1 MKDVI
6 IIGAGIGGLTLALTL
21 HRAGIPCRVYE
32 LAAEVKGLGLGIN
45 ILPHATKEL
54 AALGLLNALEK
65 VAVTTREA
73 VFYNRHGQL
82 VYGEPCGRHAGYD
95 TPQFSIHRGD
105 LQVVLLEACRSR
117 IGADRI
123 VTGWRCASAEQDGGG
138 VTVHFANTVTG
149 EALPP
154 QRGSVAVS
162 CDGIHSVLRKQ
173 FYPDEGDP
181 IYSGVNM
188 WRGASWWTPFL
199 TGESFVRAG
208 WLESGKMIIYPI
220 RNQRDAQGRQLI
232 SWVGE
237 FYTPEYKRRDW
248 NRAGKLEDFIHVFE
262 DWKFD
267 WLDVPG
273 MMRSAESILEYP
285 MVDQEPL
292 PRWSHGRITLLGDAA
307 HPMVPRGSN
316 GAGQAILDARVLA
329 ECLRKQDDPVAAL
342 KQYEAQRLEA
352 TASVVRMNRKN
363 PPDAILR
370 EVYLRTGDKPF
381 NDIHEVISREEL
393 AALTHGYARVAGYD
407 KESLGVSRPS
417 DRQTPYEKPPA
428 L

>member
-32 LAAEVKGLGLGIN
+32 LAAEVKELGLGIN
-45 ILPHATKEL
+45 LLPHATKEL
-54 AALGLLNALEK
+54 AALGLLDALEK

-73 VFYNRHGQL
+73 IFYNRHGQL
-82 VYGEPCGRHAGYD
+82 VYSEPCGRHAGYD

-105 LQVVLLEACRSR
+105 LQGVLLDACRSR
-117 IGADRI
+117 IGAGRI
-123 VTGWRCASAEQDGGG
+123 VTGWRCARAEQDGGG
-138 VTVHFANTVTG
+138 VTVHFTNTVTG

-173 FYPDEGDP
+173 FNPDEGDP

-188 WRGASWWTPFL
+188 WRGATWWKPFL

-208 WLESGKMIIYPI
+208 WLESGKMIIYPV

-237 FYTPEYKRRDW
+237 FYTPKYKRRDW
-248 NRAGKLEDFIHVFE
+248 NHAGKLEDFIHVFE

-273 MMRSAESILEYP
+273 MMRNAESILEYP

-316 GAGQAILDARVLA
+316 GAGQAILDAKVLS
-329 ECLRKQDDPVAAL
+329 ECLGNQGDPVAAL

-352 TASVVRMNRKN
+352 TASIVRMNRKN

-370 EVYLRTGDKPF
+370 EVYLRTGDQPF
-381 NDIHEVISREEL
+381 KNINDVISREEL

-417 DRQTPYEKPPA
+417 DRQTPYAKPPA

>member
-1 MKDVI
+1 MQDVI

-123 VTGWRCASAEQDGGG
+123 ITGWRCASAEQDGDG
-138 VTVHFANTVTG
+138 VTVHFTNTVTG

-173 FYPDEGDP
+173 FFPDEGDP

-188 WRGASWWTPFL
+188 WRGATWWTPFL

-381 NDIHEVISREEL
+381 KDINEVISREEL

>member
-6 IIGAGIGGLTLALTL
+6 IIGAGVGGLTLALTL
-21 HRAGIPCRVYE
+21 HRAGIACRVYE
-32 LAAEVKGLGLGIN
+32 LAPEVKGLGLGIN
-45 ILPHATKEL
+45 VLPHATKEL
-54 AALGLLNALEK
+54 AALGLEDALAR

-73 VFYNRHGQL
+73 LFYNRYGQL
-82 VYGEPCGRHAGYD
+82 VYSEPCGRHAGYD

-105 LQVVLLEACRSR
+105 LQTVLLEACRQR

-123 VTGWRCASAEQDGGG
+123 VTGWRCARAEQDGGG
-138 VTVHFANTVTG
+138 VTAHFTATATG

-154 QRGSVAVS
+154 QRGSVVVS

-188 WRGASWWTPFL
+188 WRGATWWKPFL

-220 RNQRDAQGRQLI
+220 RNQRDAQGRQLV

-237 FYTPEYKRRDW
+237 FYTPKYKLRDW
-248 NRAGKLEDFIHVFE
+248 NRAGELKDFIHVFE
-262 DWKFD
+262 GWKFD

-273 MMRSAESILEYP
+273 LIRNAENILEYP

-292 PRWSHGRITLLGDAA
+292 ARWSHGRITLLGDAA

-316 GAGQAILDARVLA
+316 GAGQAILDAVALA
-329 ECLRKQDDPVAAL
+329 ECLKRHADPVEAL
-342 KQYEAQRLEA
+342 KQYEARRLEA
-352 TASVVRMNRKN
+352 TANIVRMNRKN

-381 NDIHEVISREEL
+381 KDIDDVISREEL
-393 AALTHGYARVAGYD
+393 AALTNGYARVAGYD
-407 KESLGVSRPS
+407 KESLASTG
-417 DRQTPYEKPPA
+417 TK
-428 L
+428 

>member
-1 MKDVI
+1 MNNDVL

-32 LAAEVKGLGLGIN
+32 VASEIRGLGLGIN

-54 AALGLLNALEK
+54 AALGLETTLADR
-65 VAVTTREA
+65 AVTTREA
-73 VFYNRHGQL
+73 LFYTRHGQL
-82 VYGEPCGRHAGYD
+82 VYGEPCGRHAGYE

-105 LQVVLLEACRSR
+105 LQTVLLEACRAR

-123 VTGWRCASAEQDGGG
+123 VTGWRCARAEQSDGG
-138 VTVHFANTVTG
+138 VTVHFTATETG

-154 QRGSVAVS
+154 QRGIAAVS

-188 WRGASWWTPFL
+188 WRGATWWKPFL

-208 WLESGKMIIYPI
+208 WLESGKLIVYPI
-220 RNQRDAQGRQLI
+220 RNKLDAQGRQLI

-237 FYTPEYKRRDW
+237 FTTPKYKRRDW
-248 NRAGKLEDFIHVFE
+248 NRAGRLEDFIHVFE

-273 MMRSAESILEYP
+273 MMRNAESILEYP

-292 PRWSHGRITLLGDAA
+292 ARWSHGRITLLGDAA

-316 GAGQAILDARVLA
+316 GAGQAILDAVKLA
-329 ECLRKQDDPVAAL
+329 ECLNECLKRRADPAEAL
-342 KQYEAQRLEA
+342 KHYEASRLEA
-352 TASVVRMNRKN
+352 TANVVRMNRKN

-381 NDIHEVISREEL
+381 KDINEVISREEL
-393 AALTHGYARVAGYD
+393 TALTHGYARVAGYD
-407 KESLGVSRPS
+407 KESLAAKV
-417 DRQTPYEKPPA
+417 KA
-428 L
+428 

>member
-138 VTVHFANTVTG
+138 A
-149 EALPP
+149 
-154 QRGSVAVS
+154 
-162 CDGIHSVLRKQ
+162 
-173 FYPDEGDP
+173 
-181 IYSGVNM
+181 
-188 WRGASWWTPFL
+188 
-199 TGESFVRAG
+199 
-208 WLESGKMIIYPI
+208 
-220 RNQRDAQGRQLI
+220 
-232 SWVGE
+232 
-237 FYTPEYKRRDW
+237 
-248 NRAGKLEDFIHVFE
+248 
-262 DWKFD
+262 
-267 WLDVPG
+267 
-273 MMRSAESILEYP
+273 
-285 MVDQEPL
+285 
-292 PRWSHGRITLLGDAA
+292 
-307 HPMVPRGSN
+307 
-316 GAGQAILDARVLA
+316 
-329 ECLRKQDDPVAAL
+329 
-342 KQYEAQRLEA
+342 
-352 TASVVRMNRKN
+352 
-363 PPDAILR
+363 
-370 EVYLRTGDKPF
+370 
-381 NDIHEVISREEL
+381 
-393 AALTHGYARVAGYD
+393 
-407 KESLGVSRPS
+407 
-417 DRQTPYEKPPA
+417 
-428 L
+428 

>member
-6 IIGAGIGGLTLALTL
+6 IVGAGIGGLTLALRL

-32 LAAEVKGLGLGIN
+32 LAREIKGLGLGIN
-45 ILPHATKEL
+45 LLPHATKEL
-54 AALGLLNALEK
+54 SELGLLDALAD

-82 VYGEPCGRHAGYD
+82 VYSEPCGRHAGYA

-105 LQVVLLEACRSR
+105 LQVALLEACRTR

-123 VTGWRCASAEQDGGG
+123 LTGWRCSRVEQSAGG
-138 VTVHFANTVTG
+138 VTAHFTDAESG
-149 EALPP
+149 RPLPS
-154 QRGSVAVS
+154 QQGSVVIG
-162 CDGIHSVLRKQ
+162 CDGIHSVIRKQ
-173 FYPDEGDP
+173 LYPDEGDP

-188 WRGASWWTPFL
+188 WRGATWWKPFL

-220 RNQRDAQGRQLI
+220 RNRFDSQGRQLI

-237 FYTPEYKRRDW
+237 FYTPKYKRRDW

-262 DWKFD
+262 DWRFD
-267 WLDVPG
+267 WLDVPD
-273 MMRSAESILEYP
+273 MMRNAETILEYP

-292 PRWSHGRITLLGDAA
+292 PRWSFGRISLLGDAA

-316 GAGQAILDARVLA
+316 GAGQAIIDARVLA
-329 ECLRKQDDPVAAL
+329 ESLAAQHDPAEAL
-342 KQYEAQRLEA
+342 KRYESQRLEA
-352 TASVVRMNRKN
+352 TANIVRMNRTN

-381 NDIHEVISREEL
+381 RNIEEVISREEL

-407 KESLGVSRPS
+407 RESLASRGN
-417 DRQTPYEKPPA
+417 R
-428 L
+428 